1 MNSISIASGLFLK
14 IYFSPSLY
22 ASIEFN
28 GVLKSCATDE
38 KYKVIIDF
46 SIDVFSNYQIE
57 V

>member
-1 MNSISIASGLFLK
+1 MNSISIASGLLAN
-14 IYFSPSLY
+14 IYLSPSLY
-22 ASIEFN
+22 ASIEFK

-46 SIDVFSNYQIE
+46 SIDVFSNDLIE